1 VSLRLADGNY
11 FLSLCKNH
19 EIFDMQVSIEALEG
33 LERRI
38 TVQIP
43 TERVSE
49 AVEKKLKELSKTV
62 RIDGF
67 RPGKVPL
74 KVVQQKFGG
83 HVRQEVIGEVIESS
97 YQEALLQEKVR
108 PAGMPSIESVSSEE
122 QQDMSYTATFEIYP
136 ELDKLDLT
144 SISVEK
150 AVAEINDEN
159 FDAMLN
165 KLREQRKTWKESKGA
180 AKKGFQVMVD
190 FAGRIAGE
198 LFEGGAGKDM
208 AVEIGAGQMLPEFE
222 AGLEGIKVDEQRTV
236 EVNFPED
243 YHGADVAGKTAE
255 FTLKATKVSK
265 PELPELDEEF
275 AKGFGIEDGD
285 LEKMRADIR
294 ANMEKEK
301 TDRLKSNLKNTV
313 MAGLLEHNAIIAPSA
328 LVTEEIGSLRSQAA
342 QRMGQDP
349 ESMDESSFPD
359 ELFREEA
366 TRRVQLGLLISEV
379 IQHDKIELNQELV
392 DEAIEQ
398 AAISYEQPDQV
409 RAYYRQNQQA
419 RSGIEGMVLEEQVV
433 AHILEHAQVTEKEV
447 DFEDL
452 MNGNL

>member
-1 VSLRLADGNY
+1 
-11 FLSLCKNH
+11 
-19 EIFDMQVSIEALEG
+19 MQVSIESLEG
-33 LERRI
+33 LERRM

-43 TERVSE
+43 SERVSE
-49 AVEKKLKELSKTV
+49 AVEKKLRELSKTV

-83 HVRQEVIGEVIESS
+83 HVRQEVVGDVIESS
-97 YQEALLQEKVR
+97 YQEALIQEKIR
-108 PAGMPSIESVSSEE
+108 PAGMPSIDSVSSEE
-122 QQDMSYTATFEIYP
+122 QQDMSYTATFEVYP
-136 ELDKLDLT
+136 EVDELDLK
-144 SISVEK
+144 SITVEK
-150 AVAEINDEN
+150 AMAEIKDED
-159 FDAMLN
+159 FEAMLN
-165 KLREQRKTWKESKGA
+165 KLREQRKTWKETKAA
-180 AKKGFQVMVD
+180 AKKGYQVMVD
-190 FAGRIAGE
+190 FEGRIDGE

-208 AVEIGAGQMLPEFE
+208 AVEIGAGQMLAEFE
-222 AGLEGIKVDEQRTV
+222 AGLEGIKAGEEKTV
-236 EVNFPED
+236 EVNFPDD

-255 FTLKATKVSK
+255 FTLKATQISK

-275 AKGFGIEDGD
+275 AKGFGVEDGD
-285 LEKMRADIR
+285 LEKMRIDIR

-313 MAGLLEHNAIIAPSA
+313 MAGLLEHNSIAAPSA
-328 LVTEEIGSLRSQAA
+328 LVSEEVTSLRAQAA

-349 ESMDESSFPD
+349 ESMDEGSFPD

-379 IQHDKIELNQELV
+379 IKKDKIELNQELV
-392 DEAIEQ
+392 DDTIEQ
-398 AAISYEQPDQV
+398 MAISYEQPDQV

-419 RSGIEGMVLEEQVV
+419 RSSIEGMVLEDQVV
-433 AHILEHAQVTEKEV
+433 AHILEHAQVTDKEV
-447 DFEDL
+447 AFEDL

>member
-1 VSLRLADGNY
+1 
-11 FLSLCKNH
+11 
-19 EIFDMQVSIEALEG
+19 MQVSIEALEG
-33 LERRI
+33 LERRM

-43 TERVSE
+43 SERVSE
-49 AVEKKLKELSKTV
+49 AVEKKLKDLSKTV

-83 HVRQEVIGEVIESS
+83 HVRQEVIGDVIESS
-97 YQEALLQEKVR
+97 YQEALVQEKVR
-108 PAGMPSIESVSSEE
+108 PAGMPSIDSVSSEE
-122 QQDMSYTATFEIYP
+122 QQDMSYTATFEVYP
-136 ELDKLDLT
+136 EVDKLDLK
-144 SISVEK
+144 SIAVEK
-150 AVAEINDEN
+150 AVADIQDED
-159 FDAMLN
+159 FDAMLD
-165 KLREQRKTWKESKGA
+165 KLREQRKTWKETKA
-180 AKKGFQVMVD
+180 AAGKGFQVMVD
-190 FAGRIAGE
+190 FEGRIDGE

-208 AVEIGAGQMLPEFE
+208 PVEIGAGKMLPEFE
-222 AGLEGIKVDEQRTV
+222 AGLDGIKVGEEKTV
-236 EVNFPED
+236 DVNFPED

-275 AKGFGIEDGD
+275 AKGFGVEDGN
-285 LEKMRADIR
+285 LETMRADIR

-301 TDRLKSNLKNTV
+301 TDRLKANLKNAV
-313 MAGLLEHNAIIAPSA
+313 MTGLLEHNSIIAPSA
-328 LVTEEIGSLRSQAA
+328 MVSEEVTSLRAQAA

-349 ESMDESSFPD
+349 ESMDEGSFPD

-379 IQHDKIELNQELV
+379 IKQDKIELDQALV
-392 DEAIEQ
+392 DDTIEQ
-398 AAISYEQPDQV
+398 MAISYEQPDQV

-419 RSGIEGMVLEEQVV
+419 RSSIEGMVLEDQVV

-447 DFEDL
+447 GFEDL

>member
-1 VSLRLADGNY
+1 
-11 FLSLCKNH
+11 
-19 EIFDMQVSIEALEG
+19 MQVSIESLEG
-33 LERRI
+33 LERRM

-43 TERVSE
+43 SERVSE
-49 AVEKKLKELSKTV
+49 AVEKKLRDLSKTV

-83 HVRQEVIGEVIESS
+83 PVRQEVIGDVIESS
-97 YQEALLQEKVR
+97 YQEALIQEKIR
-108 PAGMPSIESVSSEE
+108 PAGMPSIDSVSSEE
-122 QQDMSYTATFEIYP
+122 QQDMSYTATFEVYP
-136 ELDKLDLT
+136 EVDELDLK
-144 SISVEK
+144 SITVEK
-150 AVAEINDEN
+150 AMAEIKDED
-159 FDAMLN
+159 FEAMLD
-165 KLREQRKTWKESKGA
+165 KLREQRKTWKETRAA
-180 AKKGFQVMVD
+180 AKKGYQVMVD
-190 FAGRIAGE
+190 FEGRIDGE

-208 AVEIGAGQMLPEFE
+208 AVEIGAGKMLAEFE
-222 AGLEGIKVDEQRTV
+222 AGLEGIKAGEEKTV
-236 EVNFPED
+236 EVNFPDD

-255 FTLKATKVSK
+255 FTLKATRISK

-294 ANMEKEK
+294 ANMEKER

-313 MAGLLEHNAIIAPSA
+313 MAGLLEHNSIAAPSA
-328 LVTEEIGSLRSQAA
+328 LVSEEVISLRAQAV
-342 QRMGQDP
+342 QRMGKDP
-349 ESMDESSFPD
+349 ESIDEGSFPD

-366 TRRVQLGLLISEV
+366 TRRVQLGLLVSEV
-379 IQHDKIELNQELV
+379 IKKDKLELNQELV
-392 DEAIEQ
+392 DDAIEQ
-398 AAISYEQPDQV
+398 MAISYEQPDQV

-419 RSGIEGMVLEEQVV
+419 RSSIESMVLEDQVV

-447 DFEDL
+447 AFEDL